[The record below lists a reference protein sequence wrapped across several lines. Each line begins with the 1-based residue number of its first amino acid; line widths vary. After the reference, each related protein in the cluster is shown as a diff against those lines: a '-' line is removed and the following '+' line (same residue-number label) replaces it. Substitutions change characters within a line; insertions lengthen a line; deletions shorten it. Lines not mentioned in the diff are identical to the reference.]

1 VGNFSAGP
9 PDYPGMSTHP
19 GLTCDQARL
28 ALSARLDGEPLGV
41 PADRLNAH
49 MATCA
54 GCADWLARAE
64 QLTRLVRVQPAR
76 VPDLTA
82 TILAAIA
89 ADRAAAAKTRAA
101 KTRAAKTR
109 TAADQAAAAQHGRVF
124 AGRQAIQRLLQAAV
138 AAIAAMELLVV
149 MPVMLGVEAD
159 EHANHEV
166 GAFAAAVAV
175 AFLLA
180 AFQPKLAR
188 AYTPI
193 AVVLAVCLTATSG
206 LDIGEHRVTVL
217 HEIGGHWGT
226 IIQAALIFALG
237 RLHSPSPR
245 SQDRQAQDRH
255 NFPEV
260 VASGIR

>member
-1 VGNFSAGP
+1 
-9 PDYPGMSTHP
+9 MTTHP
-19 GLTCDQARL
+19 GISCDQARL
-28 ALSARLDGEPLGV
+28 ALSARLDGEPLGM

-54 GCADWLARAE
+54 GCTDWLTRAE

-82 TILAAIA
+82 TILAAVAADRAANRAADRA
-89 ADRAAAAKTRAA
+89 ADRAAAAA
-101 KTRAAKTR
+101 KANAERPAS
-109 TAADQAAAAQHGRVF
+109 HGRVI

-138 AAIAAMELLVV
+138 AAIAAMELLVI
-149 MPVMLGVEAD
+149 MPVMLGLNAD
-159 EHANHEV
+159 EHTSHEV

-193 AVVLAVCLTATSG
+193 AVVLAICLTATSG

-237 RLHSPSPR
+237 RLHSPSPQP
-245 SQDRQAQDRH
+245 QDRQPQDRH

-260 VASGIR
+260 VATSTR

>member
-1 VGNFSAGP
+1 
-9 PDYPGMSTHP
+9 MTTHP
-19 GLTCDQARL
+19 GISCDQARL
-28 ALSARLDGEPLGV
+28 ALSARLDGEPLGM
-41 PADRLNAH
+41 PADRLKAH

-54 GCADWLARAE
+54 GCTDWLTRAE

-82 TILAAIA
+82 AILAAVAADRA
-89 ADRAAAAKTRAA
+89 ADRAAAAEKAIAERPAPP
-101 KTRAAKTR
+101 
-109 TAADQAAAAQHGRVF
+109 GRVI
-124 AGRQAIQRLLQAAV
+124 AGRQAVQRLLQAAV
-138 AAIAAMELLVV
+138 AAIAAMELLVI
-149 MPVMLGVEAD
+149 MPVMLGLNAN
-159 EHANHEV
+159 EHASHEV

-226 IIQAALIFALG
+226 IIQAGLIFALG
-237 RLHSPSPR
+237 RLYSPSPR
-245 SQDRQAQDRH
+245 PQDRY
-255 NFPEV
+255 NFRLRAAAETAPW
-260 VASGIR
+260 SD